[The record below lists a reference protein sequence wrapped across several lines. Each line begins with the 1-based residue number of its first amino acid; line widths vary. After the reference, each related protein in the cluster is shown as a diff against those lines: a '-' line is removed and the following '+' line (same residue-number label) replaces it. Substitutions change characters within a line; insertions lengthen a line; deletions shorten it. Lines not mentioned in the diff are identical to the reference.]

1 MFSPEEWTVIRTG
14 LDIVTVQ
21 GKDAKSLSM
30 LQSKVE
36 KEIQKSINKKNR
48 ELQKAKKQ
56 YSFYIY
62 NKIIGPQG
70 KWAHFE

>member
-1 MFSPEEWTVIRTG
+1 MFSPEEWPVIRTG

-48 ELQKAKKQ
+48 ELQKAKK
-56 YSFYIY
+56 
-62 NKIIGPQG
+62 
-70 KWAHFE
+70 

>member
-14 LDIVTVQ
+14 LDLVTVQ

-48 ELQKAKKQ
+48 ELQKAKK
-56 YSFYIY
+56 
-62 NKIIGPQG
+62 
-70 KWAHFE
+70 

>member
-1 MFSPEEWTVIRTG
+1 MFSPEEWTGIRTG

-48 ELQKAKKQ
+48 ELQKAKK
-56 YSFYIY
+56 
-62 NKIIGPQG
+62 
-70 KWAHFE
+70 

>member
-48 ELQKAKKQ
+48 ELKKAKK
-56 YSFYIY
+56 
-62 NKIIGPQG
+62 
-70 KWAHFE
+70 